1 MLLLFF
7 ANFHCISGGWNKP
20 QHQTVLAYWTD
31 NTMGLIQLLDVFID
45 CGFYIATIKTN
56 IVELCVIPALEKE
69 SNKYEVA
76 LWLTF
81 ERSDD

>member
-7 ANFHCISGGWNKP
+7 ANFHCISGGWNKT

-56 IVELCVIPALEKE
+56 IVETLRYRHWKKKATNMLRNV
-69 SNKYEVA
+69 
-76 LWLTF
+76 
-81 ERSDD
+81 